1 MQHTHSLYSTVLAQ
15 PYDFLYLDNKI
26 NEQLEKLDTI
36 DEKLEDI
43 NKQLESLNE
52 HDGQCCNMRIGS
64 FHNPAHNCSH
74 IAHEHTNI
82 SSGTTVLLYVC
93 HNNCCHG

>member
-1 MQHTHSLYSTVLAQ
+1 MLAQ

-52 HDGQCCNMRIGS
+52 HDGVVI
-64 FHNPAHNCSH
+64 
-74 IAHEHTNI
+74 
-82 SSGTTVLLYVC
+82 
-93 HNNCCHG
+93 